1 MERDVILYHY
11 TDVWCLR
18 TILKEGLKPG
28 PFFDPD
34 DPMLP
39 ADVVW
44 LTTQTH
50 QDGIGW
56 EDPKEIR
63 ITLVIPST
71 DERLVRWKRWI
82 QKHDGHLLAGARRGG
97 GEAWACYWIYFGVV
111 PASYIEVWEFT
122 DPALK
127 ALYDE
132 E

>member
-1 MERDVILYHY
+1 MILYHF

-34 DPMLP
+34 DPLPP

-44 LTTQTH
+44 LTTQDH

-56 EDPKEIR
+56 STPKEVR

-82 QKHDGHLLAGARRGG
+82 QRHDSNLLAGVRRGR
-97 GEAWACYWIYFGVV
+97 GESWANYWVYFGVV
-111 PASYIEVWEFT
+111 PVTYFQAIEYT

-127 ALYDE
+127 TLYE
-132 E
+132 